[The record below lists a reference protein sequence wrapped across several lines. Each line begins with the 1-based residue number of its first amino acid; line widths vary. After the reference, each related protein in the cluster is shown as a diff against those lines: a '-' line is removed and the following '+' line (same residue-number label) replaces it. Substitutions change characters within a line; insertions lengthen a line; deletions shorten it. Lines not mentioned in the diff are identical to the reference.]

1 MSEWSEN
8 LEDEGVLASRDTPAS
23 TSRKSDSEPPRKA
36 VSEKR
41 TIFVHFPKDRNCEVR
56 KRTKI
61 ARAFCRKRTGDAAL
75 RAENFGDLMTDH
87 EVFNEGCESQNNHRY
102 AVVVQDV
109 ASQWIPSYPCKN
121 KNFVGYGKEFTKV
134 FRAVEKPKVIYTE
147 FWRIWKIL

>member
-1 MSEWSEN
+1 MVRKS
-8 LEDEGVLASRDTPAS
+8 GRRRCVLASRDTPAR
-23 TSRKSDSEPPRKA
+23 TFRKSDSKRPRKA
-36 VSEKR
+36 VSEKQ

-61 ARAFCRKRTGDAAL
+61 ARAFCRKRTGDATL
-75 RAENFGDLMTDH
+75 RAENFGDLMTNH
-87 EVFNEGCESQNNHRY
+87 EVFSEGCESQNNHRY

-109 ASQWIPSYPCKN
+109 ASQWIPSHPCKN

-134 FRAVEKPKVIYTE
+134 FRAVEKSKVIYTE